1 MSRLLQ
7 LLIAFANA
15 WRRQLAAF
23 KRHLESR
30 S

>member
-1 MSRLLQ
+1 MSRLLP

-15 WRRQLAAF
+15 WRRQLRVF